1 MPAPE
6 QVPAIVVD
14 HERHQPVALRDVA
27 SADLSG
33 ELLLEVLWSSLNYKD
48 ALASRPD
55 GQVARSSPLV
65 LGIDHVGVVR
75 ESGDARYPEG
85 AVVIAH
91 GNDLGAVHHGGLAAW
106 SRVSADWVVPVP
118 DSLTPRQAMI
128 LGTAGYTAGA
138 SILALE
144 RHGLTPA
151 DGPVLVTAGTGG
163 VGSAAIAMLRA
174 HGYTVHASTGKP
186 DSADWLRSLGASE
199 VVDRESVTG
208 HAGRPL
214 SKQLW
219 AATVDSVGGATLAGA
234 LSATRYGGA
243 VAASG
248 LTGDARL
255 QTTVMPFILRH
266 VALLGIDS
274 SATNAGPRQAI
285 WERVASDLRPADLE
299 ALVRSEIGLDEVLP
313 AFDDL
318 LAGGARGR
326 YLVRL
331 AGAS

>member
-6 QVPAIVVD
+6 RFPAIVVD
-14 HERHQPVALRDVA
+14 HERQEPVAVRDFTA
-27 SADLSG
+27 ADLKG
-33 ELLLEVLWSSLNYKD
+33 ELLLEVLWSSLNFKD

-55 GQVARSSPLV
+55 GQVARTSPLV
-65 LGIDHVGVVR
+65 LGVDHVGVVR
-75 ESGDARYPEG
+75 ESGDARYAEG
-85 AVVIAH
+85 DVVIAH
-91 GNDLGAVHHGGLAAW
+91 GSDLGALHHGGLAAW

-118 DSLTPRQAMI
+118 PSLTARQTMI

-163 VGSAAIAMLRA
+163 VGSAAIAMLAA

-186 DSADWLRSLGASE
+186 DAADWLRSLGASE
-199 VVDRESVTG
+199 ILDREAVTA

-214 SKQLW
+214 AKQLW

-266 VALLGIDS
+266 VSLLGIDS
-274 SATNAGPRQAI
+274 SATRAGPRQAI
-285 WERVASDLRPADLE
+285 WERIATDLRPADLE
-299 ALVRSEIGLDEVLP
+299 LLVRGEIGLDEVLP
-313 AFDDL
+313 ALDDL
-318 LAGGARGR
+318 LAAGARGR

-331 AGAS
+331 AG

>member
-6 QVPAIVVD
+6 RFPAIVVD
-14 HERHQPVALRDVA
+14 HEHHEPVELRDIE

-33 ELLLEVLWSSLNYKD
+33 DLLLEVLWSSLNYKD

-55 GQVARSSPLV
+55 GQVARISPLV
-65 LGIDHVGVVR
+65 LGVDHVGVVR
-75 ESGDARYPEG
+75 ESADSRYAEGD
-85 AVVIAH
+85 VVIAH
-91 GNDLGAVHHGGLAAW
+91 GSDLGALHHGGLAAW

-118 DSLTPRQAMI
+118 ASLTARETMI

-138 SILALE
+138 SVLALE
-144 RHGLTPA
+144 RHGLTPSA
-151 DGPVLVTAGTGG
+151 GPVLVTAATGG
-163 VGSAAIAMLRA
+163 VGSAAIAMLAA

-186 DSADWLRSLGASE
+186 DAADWLRSLGASE
-199 VVDRESVTG
+199 IVDREAVTA
-208 HAGRPL
+208 HAARPL

-219 AATVDSVGGATLAGA
+219 AAAVDSVGGATLAGA

-255 QTTVMPFILRH
+255 EMTVMPFILRH
-266 VALLGIDS
+266 VSLLGIDS
-274 SATNAGPRQAI
+274 SATKAGPREAI

-299 ALVRSEIGLDEVLP
+299 QLVRSEIGLGEVLP
-313 AFDDL
+313 ALDEL

-331 AGAS
+331 AG